1 MHIRAFLAAEVAA
14 DIGAQAKQVIAQLSD
29 GTRDVKWVDP
39 TSLHLTFKFF
49 GETDPRDIYRISKTV
64 QTVIASFD
72 PFMINVQGVGAFP
85 DLRRPRTI
93 WAGIATGAD
102 ELVQLQSA
110 LDKALLAEGF
120 PCERRRFHPHV
131 TLGRL
136 RDGRGA
142 GQLVDGLNAVRES
155 VFGAMQLH
163 ELVLFS
169 SELQRSGPIYT
180 PLATI
185 PLGRDAPES

>member
-85 DLRRPRTI
+85 DLRSAM
-93 WAGIATGAD
+93 AGMAPESVTSAPAGGAIA
-102 ELVQLQSA
+102 
-110 LDKALLAEGF
+110 
-120 PCERRRFHPHV
+120 
-131 TLGRL
+131 
-136 RDGRGA
+136 
-142 GQLVDGLNAVRES
+142 RES
-155 VFGAMQLH
+155 G
-163 ELVLFS
+163 
-169 SELQRSGPIYT
+169 
-180 PLATI
+180 PLATETTM
-185 PLGRDAPES
+185 AVTSAAV